1 MRVCMCVRAG
11 VFVAGGWQDGEG
23 VPLPF
28 VVDATAIDGVRGLP
42 RTPRPLQNEVFFL

>member
-1 MRVCMCVRAG
+1 MRVCAG
-11 VFVAGGWQDGEG
+11 VLVDGEWQDGEG

-42 RTPRPLQNEVFFL
+42 RTPRPLQNEVFVL